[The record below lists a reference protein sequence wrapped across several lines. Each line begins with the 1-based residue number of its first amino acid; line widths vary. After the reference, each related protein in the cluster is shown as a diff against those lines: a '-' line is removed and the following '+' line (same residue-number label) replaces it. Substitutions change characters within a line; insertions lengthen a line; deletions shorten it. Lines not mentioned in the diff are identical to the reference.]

1 MHRDMDLV
9 RAILTA
15 AADSPAPLSAKTL
28 ACADWPFQLVAY
40 HVDIM
45 QQAGLLRATVQRAFG
60 GDYVVARVDSL
71 TWEGQDLLS
80 AIADDNVWA
89 QAKLKV
95 SKFAADVSVAT
106 LKAVA
111 VKIATDMIV

>member
-15 AADSPAPLSAKTL
+15 SADSAGSLNAQTL
-28 ACADWPFQLVAY
+28 ADSRWPFQLVAY
-40 HVDIM
+40 HIDIM
-45 QQAGLLRATVQRAFG
+45 EQAGLLRATIQRAFG
-60 GDYVVARVDSL
+60 GDYAVVRVNEL

-80 AIADDNVWA
+80 SIADDSIWK
-89 QAKLKV
+89 QTKLKV

-111 VKIATDMIV
+111 VKIATDMIA